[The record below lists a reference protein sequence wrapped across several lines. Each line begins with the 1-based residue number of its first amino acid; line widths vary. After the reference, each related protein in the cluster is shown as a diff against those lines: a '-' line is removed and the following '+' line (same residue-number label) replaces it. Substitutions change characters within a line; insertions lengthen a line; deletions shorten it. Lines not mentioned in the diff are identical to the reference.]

1 MINDTTI
8 LCSVVIFSI
17 IADLVW
23 FFITKPRECNFFCE
37 YAYLVGV
44 EGIVCISA
52 TFVAFHGDFGRL
64 VEVASLIV
72 LVVIFAFAMGR
83 FCDSWSEKAKTM
95 GAVET
100 WEHRRYRHTMT
111 MSIGLFIALC
121 MVGVHT
127 IVVATTDLLRFY
139 ANCVIITLLPLLML
153 LLYTTVRNEDR
164 VAETTLLLYQSTPCK
179 SPPAKGGITFFRT

>member
-37 YAYLVGV
+37 YAYLVCV
-44 EGIVCISA
+44 EGIVYISA
-52 TFVAFHGDFGRL
+52 TFIAFYGNIGRL
-64 VEVASLIV
+64 VEVDSLIV
-72 LVVIFAFAMGR
+72 LVVVFAFAVGR

-111 MSIGLFIALC
+111 MSTGLFIALC
-121 MVGVHT
+121 MVGVYT
-127 IVVATTDLLRFY
+127 IVIATTDLLRFY
-139 ANCVIITLLPLLML
+139 ANCVVITLLPLLML
-153 LLYTTVRNEDR
+153 LLYTTIRNEDR
-164 VAETTLLLYQSTPCK
+164 VAKATLL
-179 SPPAKGGITFFRT
+179 FH